1 MDVLAIIP
9 ARGGSKGLPRKN
21 LRPLCGKPLIHYT
34 LEAVSESKTI
44 TKAIL
49 TTDSDEIIETCR
61 SFPYIE
67 IPFKRP
73 PELARDD
80 TPMLPV
86 VAHAVEFLENSQ
98 NYRPDYIV
106 LLQPTSPL
114 RTHIHIDEAL
124 QLLLT
129 HNEADSVV
137 SVVELPHNCNP
148 FSIMKYDG
156 RYLQPFMQYDESKNL
171 RQLKPSF
178 YARNGAAIY
187 AATYECLMAKK
198 SFFGDTVL
206 PYFMKKE
213 ESIDIDDEFDF
224 FVAETLIS
232 QRAKDIAP

>member
-1 MDVLAIIP
+1 MEVLAIIP
-9 ARGGSKGLPRKN
+9 ARGGSKGLPGKN
-21 LRPLCGKPLIHYT
+21 LRPLYGKPLIHYT
-34 LEAVSESKTI
+34 FEAVLESETI
-44 TKAIL
+44 TKAVL
-49 TTDSDEIIETCR
+49 TTDSDEIIAA
-61 SFPYIE
+61 SGDFSKIE

-86 VAHAVEFLENSQ
+86 VTHAVEFLKSSC
-98 NYRPDYIV
+98 NYHPDYIV

-114 RTHIHIDEAL
+114 RTHIHIDESL

-156 RYLQPFMQYDESKNL
+156 KYLQPFMQYDESKNL
-171 RQLKPSF
+171 RQLKPRF

-187 AATYECLMAKK
+187 AATYECFMIKK

-213 ESIDIDDEFDF
+213 DSIDIDDAFDF
-224 FVAETLIS
+224 KTAEFLIS
-232 QRAKDIAP
+232 QRANDFAS

>member
-1 MDVLAIIP
+1 MEVLAIIP
-9 ARGGSKGLPRKN
+9 ARGGSKGIPGKN
-21 LRPLCGKPLIHYT
+21 LRPLYGKPLIHYT
-34 LEAVSESKTI
+34 LEAIRKSKTI

-49 TTDSDEIIETCR
+49 TTDSDEIMAASR
-61 SFPYIE
+61 DFSKIE

-73 PELARDD
+73 PELARDN

-86 VAHAVEFLENSQ
+86 VTHAVEFLKNSQ

-124 QLLLT
+124 QLLLM

-156 RYLQPFMQYDESKNL
+156 KYLQPFMQYDESKNL
-171 RQLKPSF
+171 RQLKPRF

-187 AATYECLMAKK
+187 ASTYECLMVKK
-198 SFFGDTVL
+198 SFYGDTVL

-213 ESIDIDDEFDF
+213 DSIDIDDQFDF
-224 FVAETLIS
+224 KTAEFLIS
-232 QRAKDIAP
+232 QRANNFAS